1 MNKLQVKLN
10 EFATKYQYEIQNDPV
25 FRQHFLQMCGPLNVD
40 PLVSTHPKSFWSKAL
55 GVGMSDFYYE
65 LAVKVAE
72 ICYATKNKNGGIIAM
87 NEVYDI
93 LNNNRTNNTNKTNN
107 TLITSG
113 GKNKKKSKGN
123 KTKSKYS
130 INDIPIAI
138 KKLGVLGG
146 GFRVV
151 KIGNSQMI
159 VSVPTELDQD
169 HMEIMSLASN
179 SNDGG
184 GGGGCVTKDD
194 VIHKLKWN
202 DERAERGLTL
212 LLQQGM
218 AWKDNY
224 HGIIFYW
231 FPSIWKEQQQ
241 QQNQQQQQSNDW

>member
-1 MNKLQVKLN
+1 
-10 EFATKYQYEIQNDPV
+10 
-25 FRQHFLQMCGPLNVD
+25 
-40 PLVSTHPKSFWSKAL
+40 
-55 GVGMSDFYYE
+55 MSDFYYE

-72 ICYATKNKNGGIIAM
+72 ICYATKTKNGGIIAM

-93 LNNNRTNNTNKTNN
+93 LNNRSTTNIGNTNKK
-107 TLITSG
+107 G
-113 GKNKKKSKGN
+113 KKGKNN
-123 KTKSKYS
+123 KSKYS

-138 KKLGVLGG
+138 KKLAVLGG

-179 SNDGG
+179 DD
-184 GGGGCVTKDD
+184 GGGCVTKDD

-202 DERAERGLTL
+202 DERAERALTL
-212 LLQQGM
+212 LLQEGM

-241 QQNQQQQQSNDW
+241 NQQQSNDW